1 MKSPFTPLIVLAT
14 ALGGWMNRRQSEIL
28 DYLLEENRVLREQL
42 EGRRLKLSDKQRRR
56 LAARGKILGRKLLGE
71 FVSIGTPDTILR
83 WHRRLIAEKFTSH
96 RRGGRPG
103 IMIEI
108 RTLVVRMA
116 NENPSWGYRRIEG
129 ALEHLGHVVA
139 HTTVRNIM
147 VENGLDPAPE
157 RNKKTTWKQFLRS
170 HCSTLAATD
179 FFTTEI
185 WTGRGLVTMY
195 TLFVI
200 ELKSR
205 RVHIVGSTAHP
216 NAIFMKQAALELV
229 AFDGSFRR
237 GKTHLIL
244 DGDAKFTAEFKEIP
258 SDANVKAVRIPPRSP
273 NCNAYAERFVL
284 TIKREVLN
292 KLILFGRAALDRSI
306 SEAVVH
312 YNSERPHQ
320 GIGNE
325 IIDPRDSNSTG
336 DVVRRERL
344 GGLLNFYDRAA

>member
-1 MKSPFTPLIVLAT
+1 MSSPTRRFAT
-14 ALGGWMNRRQSEIL
+14 
-28 DYLLEENRVLREQL
+28 
-42 EGRRLKLSDKQRRR
+42 
-56 LAARGKILGRKLLGE
+56 
-71 FVSIGTPDTILR
+71 
-83 WHRRLIAEKFTSH
+83 
-96 RRGGRPG
+96 
-103 IMIEI
+103 
-108 RTLVVRMA
+108 
-116 NENPSWGYRRIEG
+116 SW
-129 ALEHLGHVVA
+129 
-139 HTTVRNIM
+139 

-284 TIKREVLN
+284 DHQE
-292 KLILFGRAALDRSI
+292 RSP
-306 SEAVVH
+306 EQAH
-312 YNSERPHQ
+312 PFRPR
-320 GIGNE
+320 GAGPIDIGSRC
-325 IIDPRDSNSTG
+325 P
-336 DVVRRERL
+336 L
-344 GGLLNFYDRAA
+344 QL